1 MHRGALI
8 GCGFIAN
15 QKHLPA
21 LAKLENRIQLVAFCD
36 LVEERAQKAAKE
48 YGTPD
53 AAVYTD
59 YREMLRRSDLDVVY
73 ILTPNRTHCE
83 LTIAALESGKDVLC
97 EKPMALNSVEAE
109 RMCEAARASGR
120 QLTIGYQNRY
130 RLDSRYLKK
139 VVENGELGEVYLAKA
154 HAVRRRGPP
163 PRGSHLGRVPQ
174 RGRAGRWRADR
185 YRHSC
190 VGHDALDYEQLQT
203 QTGKRLGIQ
212 KAGQG

>member
-1 MHRGALI
+1 MAYPMHRGALI

-139 VVENGELGEVYLAKA
+139 WKMESWAKCTWPRPTPCDA
-154 HAVRRRGPP
+154 GAFPHGACSSTRPSRAVAR
-163 PRGSHLGRVPQ
+163 
-174 RGRAGRWRADR
+174 
-185 YRHSC
+185 
-190 VGHDALDYEQLQT
+190 
-203 QTGKRLGIQ
+203 
-212 KAGQG
+212 